1 MSKHFVTYAG
11 TLLLL
16 TCLSSPVRADIEAI
30 QGAVMGPIQ
39 TVLQEAKAIQE
50 DLNEI
55 KEELRSAAEG
65 VSGPIK
71 DAAKA
76 VNDAK
81 AQVQSGVEMANSI
94 KADPMAAMGNK
105 MPGFLGDLD
114 IADQEML
121 QSAIKGNYLMQIPKA
136 SEIISNSKS
145 SALSVISGA
154 KEMAQSATS
163 EVRSAAGNVTSA
175 ATAVQSTANATVSKA
190 GSQQSI
196 IASPQTTQTNV
207 SSQAFEPVAAQNMLQ
222 TAPEVASIKAIQPAR
237 QAFTTQ
243 VLSATSGIAAS
254 QAKIQ
259 AGMNNIS
266 DVQNSLNALKAD
278 IAQNEPVTTSV
289 AAQLQSGSDSAGP
302 VQSKLGDLKASIAQS
317 QEAVAA
323 ANAKVQT
330 GVNSVSE
337 IKSKLGAL
345 KADMA
350 QNQPAAANSLA
361 STEAK
366 KAAKINAKEISQGV
380 SAVKK
385 SSERLKSG
393 FRQPAVIKNEIRALD
408 KGAWLLPDETVKT
421 ASYSHSETLMFGA
434 ESGSSDIPD
443 GVIFNGDYDE
453 TVMPETMV
461 DYCKFGVDKLN
472 DVTMIQNCMKELI
485 KHMSDKDSQAAMEG
499 KAIHTKM
506 MSQVV
511 IAAVA
516 ESMALKNTAANYG
529 EKLDK
534 QEEDMEIGRA
544 HV

>member
-337 IKSKLGAL
+337 IKSKLGTL
-345 KADMA
+345 KADIA

-366 KAAKINAKEISQGV
+366 KAAKVNAKEISQGV

-434 ESGSSDIPD
+434 ESGSSETDLVKISREQEEKMSALQRENFANLYALAFTIRTNIAKENAEAADAKSKENSRDIIQATKD
-443 GVIFNGDYDE
+443 QALE
-453 TVMPETMV
+453 MTKRLR
-461 DYCKFGVDKLN
+461 KF
-472 DVTMIQNCMKELI
+472 LI
-485 KHMSDKDSQAAMEG
+485 ME
-499 KAIHTKM
+499 
-506 MSQVV
+506 
-511 IAAVA
+511 AAVYEFKA
-516 ESMALKNTAANYG
+516 SQQSRQYSFAPE
-529 EKLDK
+529 
-534 QEEDMEIGRA
+534 EEDDDE
-544 HV
+544 

>member
-337 IKSKLGAL
+337 IKSKLGTL
-345 KADMA
+345 KADIA

-434 ESGSSDIPD
+434 ESGSSETDLVKISREQEEKMSALQRENFANLYALAFTIRTNIAKENAEAADAKSKENSRDIIQATKD
-443 GVIFNGDYDE
+443 QALE
-453 TVMPETMV
+453 MTKRLR
-461 DYCKFGVDKLN
+461 KF
-472 DVTMIQNCMKELI
+472 LI
-485 KHMSDKDSQAAMEG
+485 ME
-499 KAIHTKM
+499 
-506 MSQVV
+506 
-511 IAAVA
+511 AAVYEFKA
-516 ESMALKNTAANYG
+516 SQQSRQYSFAPE
-529 EKLDK
+529 
-534 QEEDMEIGRA
+534 EEDDDE
-544 HV
+544 

>member
-337 IKSKLGAL
+337 IKSKLGTL
-345 KADMA
+345 KADIA

-366 KAAKINAKEISQGV
+366 KAAKVNAKEISQGI

-393 FRQPAVIKNEIRALD
+393 FRQPVVINKEIRALD

-434 ESGSSDIPD
+434 ESGSSETDLVKISREQEEKMSALQRENFANLYALAFTIRTNIAKENAEAADAKSKENSRDIIQATKD
-443 GVIFNGDYDE
+443 QALE
-453 TVMPETMV
+453 MTKRLR
-461 DYCKFGVDKLN
+461 KF
-472 DVTMIQNCMKELI
+472 LI
-485 KHMSDKDSQAAMEG
+485 ME
-499 KAIHTKM
+499 
-506 MSQVV
+506 
-511 IAAVA
+511 AAVYEFKA
-516 ESMALKNTAANYG
+516 SQQSRQYSFAPE
-529 EKLDK
+529 
-534 QEEDMEIGRA
+534 EEDDDE
-544 HV
+544 

>member
-366 KAAKINAKEISQGV
+366 KAAKVNAKEISQGI

-393 FRQPAVIKNEIRALD
+393 FRQPVVINKEIRALD

-434 ESGSSDIPD
+434 ESGSSETDLVKISREQEEKMSALQRENFANLYALAFTIRTNIAKENAEAADAKSKENSRDIIQATKD
-443 GVIFNGDYDE
+443 QALE
-453 TVMPETMV
+453 MTKRLR
-461 DYCKFGVDKLN
+461 KF
-472 DVTMIQNCMKELI
+472 LI
-485 KHMSDKDSQAAMEG
+485 ME
-499 KAIHTKM
+499 
-506 MSQVV
+506 
-511 IAAVA
+511 AAVYEFKA
-516 ESMALKNTAANYG
+516 SQQSRQYSFAPE
-529 EKLDK
+529 
-534 QEEDMEIGRA
+534 EEDDDE
-544 HV
+544 